1 MFTNND
7 LKQISSIGI
16 SEQVIQKQLNI
27 FKNGIPFLTI
37 DKAASV
43 GNGIVKLSDEDKKRY
58 IDIWNNYLKEQKG
71 KVVKFVPASGAASR
85 MFKELFEFV
94 EKENKNLFVG
104 NFFNEIEQFAFY
116 DLLDKKCTELENKGL
131 EDLLIAGEFTKV
143 LRILLESIGLNYGN
157 LPKGLI
163 LFHKYYNERRTP
175 FLEHLAEGVEYA
187 KGNDNIVYLHFTVS
201 PEHRKLFEA
210 HLDENR
216 AMYEQRYRV
225 RFDVSFS
232 EQKKSTDTIAVNSD
246 NEPFRETDGSLVLRP
261 AGHGALIENLNDL
274 DADIVF
280 IKNIDN
286 VVPDRLK
293 EPTVEY
299 KKAIAGYLVSL
310 QQQVSV
316 YLKELENPDI
326 SEAKLQ
332 VIAKF
337 CQSRLFNINTKIS
350 ELDRE
355 SLIAYI
361 KGKLNR
367 PMRVCGMV
375 KNEGEPGGGPY
386 LVYNSDGTISPQI
399 LETSQIN
406 TKDNSQKKIM
416 DEATHF
422 NPVDLVCGLKDY
434 KGNKMNLSEYT
445 DNNTY
450 FISSKSKNGKELKA
464 LELPGL
470 WNGAM
475 SNWNTVF
482 VEVPIETFTP
492 VKNVND
498 LLRDEHR

>member
-1 MFTNND
+1 MFTEND

-16 SEQVIQKQLNI
+16 SEQEIQKQLNI

-43 GNGIVKLSDEDKKRY
+43 GSGIVRLSEEDKNRY
-58 IDIWNNYLKEQKG
+58 IEIWNDYLKERKG

-94 EKENKNLFVG
+94 EKENKSLFVG
-104 NFFNEIEQFAFY
+104 KFFNEIEHFAFY

-131 EDLLIAGEFTKV
+131 EDLLIAGEFAKV
-143 LRILLESIGLNYGN
+143 LRILLETIGLNYGN
-157 LPKGLI
+157 LPKGLL

-187 KGNDNIVYLHFTVS
+187 KGSDNIVCLHFTVS

-216 AMYEQRYRV
+216 SAYEQRYSV

-299 KKAIAGYLVSL
+299 KKVISGYLVSL
-310 QQQVSV
+310 QQQAFV

-337 CQSRLFNINTKIS
+337 CQSRLFNINPKMS
-350 ELDRE
+350 ELKGE
-355 SLIAYI
+355 SLIAYL

-367 PMRVCGMV
+367 PIRVCGMV

-386 LVYNSDGTISPQI
+386 LVYNPDGTISPQI

-406 TKDNSQKKIM
+406 INDNSKKKIM

-434 KGNKMNLSEYT
+434 KGKKINLSEYV
-445 DNNTY
+445 DDNTY
-450 FISSKSKNGKELKA
+450 FISLKSKNGKELKA

-475 SNWNTVF
+475 SDWNTVF
-482 VEVPIETFTP
+482 VEVPIETFNP

-498 LLRDEHR
+498 LLREEHQ

>member
-187 KGNDNIVYLHFTVS
+187 KGNDNTVYLHFTVS
-201 PEHRKLFEA
+201 PEHRKLFET
-210 HLDENR
+210 HLNENR
-216 AMYEQRYRV
+216 AMYEQRYGV

-316 YLKELENPDI
+316 YLKELENLDI

-355 SLIAYI
+355 SLIAYL

-367 PMRVCGMV
+367 PMRICGMV
-375 KNEGEPGGGPY
+375 KNEGEPGEGPWCAPC
-386 LVYNSDGTISPQI
+386 L
-399 LETSQIN
+399 
-406 TKDNSQKKIM
+406 
-416 DEATHF
+416 
-422 NPVDLVCGLKDY
+422 
-434 KGNKMNLSEYT
+434 
-445 DNNTY
+445 
-450 FISSKSKNGKELKA
+450 
-464 LELPGL
+464 
-470 WNGAM
+470 
-475 SNWNTVF
+475 
-482 VEVPIETFTP
+482 
-492 VKNVND
+492 
-498 LLRDEHR
+498 